1 MSVNSPAVIS
11 RLRSICGET
20 HVLTSAADVA
30 RYSRCT
36 IPWDK
41 QCSSVVFPGAI
52 EEVQQIV
59 RLANELGFT
68 LWTFGRGKNWGYGT
82 TCALEAGAV
91 IMILER
97 LNAISEVNED
107 LAYAVVGPGTSYG
120 ELNQYLKEKRI
131 KLWADCTDSTP
142 EGSVVGNALERG
154 QGYTQN
160 GDHFGSLCGMQVVLP
175 DGKLVT
181 LGGGPPNSHVLHTYK
196 YGSGPYLDGLFSQS
210 NLGIVVRSGVWLMPE
225 PEKFYCFTCEVRDES
240 AYPDVIDSIRRLAL
254 DKTITSNVHMINAFM
269 GIALA
274 FPYPYDRLEGR
285 RNLSETQLRRLREEL
300 HLAAWMLSGG
310 IYGPKEQVA
319 INKRRIAKE
328 FSRYGKVNFVDDRKA
343 KALETLLNRM
353 KNAKRS
359 SLTYRALTTLK
370 NTFIS
375 KSPEALLGSLLKFY
389 PVFKGIPGT
398 SSLDLAYTKRRAG
411 GAPSNPDPARD
422 NCGLIWFAPVAPMSG
437 SHTRTVINVASSL
450 FEKHGF
456 DLSLV
461 FVYLNPRSVMV
472 LMQILYDKKNAEE
485 SARAIALY
493 DEVAA
498 ATTKA
503 GYPQYRTSLAY
514 MDRILGESGS
524 FRALAQHL
532 KSALDPQGV
541 LSPGRYGL
549 ESPAPP
555 VRKAV

>member
-1 MSVNSPAVIS
+1 MSIEVSGVNS
-11 RLRSICGET
+11 RLRAICGDT
-20 HVLTSAADVA
+20 HVLASAADLE

-41 QCSSVVFPGAI
+41 QCSAVVFPGSI
-52 EEVQQIV
+52 DEVQQIV
-59 RLANELGFT
+59 RLANQMGFT

-82 TCALEAGAV
+82 TCALESGAV

-97 LNAISEVNED
+97 LNEISEVNED
-107 LAYAVVGPGTSYG
+107 LAYAVIGPGTSYG
-120 ELNQYLKEKRI
+120 ELNQHLKEKRI
-131 KLWADCTDSTP
+131 RLWADCTDSTP
-142 EGSVVGNALERG
+142 EGSVIGNALERG

-175 DGKLVT
+175 DGELVT
-181 LGGGPPNSHVLHTYK
+181 LGGGPPNSQVLHTYK

-210 NLGIVVRSGVWLMPE
+210 NLGIVVRSGIWLMPE
-225 PEKFYCFTCEVRDES
+225 PEEFYCFTCEVRDEA

-285 RNLSETQLRRLREEL
+285 RNLSEAQLRRLRQEL
-300 HLAAWMLSGG
+300 HLAPWMLSGG

-319 INKRRIAKE
+319 INKKRIARE

-343 KALETLLNRM
+343 KALQILLNRM
-353 KNAKRS
+353 RKARRS
-359 SLTYRALTTLK
+359 SFKYAALRTLK
-370 NTFIS
+370 NRFVS
-375 KSPEALLGSLLKFY
+375 KSPEELLASLLKFY

-411 GAPSNPDPARD
+411 PAPSNPDPARD

-437 SHTRTVINVASSL
+437 SHTRTVIDLTAPL

-472 LMQILYDKKNAEE
+472 LMQILYDKENTEE
-485 SARAIALY
+485 SARAVALY

-498 ATTKA
+498 ATLMA

-514 MDRILGESGS
+514 MDRILGESGH
-524 FRALAQHL
+524 FRALAQQL
-532 KSALDPQGV
+532 KSALDPAGV

-549 ESPAPP
+549 DSTAAP
-555 VRKAV
+555 VRKAG